1 MKQSCLFQLVMMIAL
16 VPIIRGNHPVI
27 GNMVSF
33 LLNLTESG
41 PLPHP
46 LYPQMRNDGEN
57 TTYDFIIVGSGP
69 TGSVL
74 ANRLSEVPE
83 WNILLLEA
91 GGEANHITDIPFF
104 GTYLEFSKY
113 NWGYKSEKQDGF
125 CKGCSEGKMQWPH
138 GFALGGSSVINFMI
152 HVRGNPLDYDKWA
165 AMGNPGWSYQ
175 DMLPYFLKSEDAHL
189 EIQDEEFHNTGGY
202 LTVSDVPYRTK
213 LAEVFIKAAQEAGH
227 PYVDYN
233 GKHQLGVSYIQSS
246 TRDGRRCSAEKS
258 FLRPVR
264 KRPNL
269 KIQTRSRVSRV
280 LVDEESK
287 TAYGVEYI
295 KNGKNH
301 FAFASKEV
309 ILSAGS
315 LNSPQILML
324 SGIGPKQHL
333 EEFDIPVIQDL
344 PVGVEMYDHPSFP
357 GVMFRLNESIDI
369 HTGLLKDLINPST
382 YHQYFKESTGIL
394 TTLGG
399 VETVIYIRTNVSTEP
414 DLSYPDMELFSFA
427 SSFNIDYGVAFR
439 KIFNIPPSMY
449 DKIWKPLEGKPVY
462 QIFPMLVHPKSKGH
476 MELRSR
482 DPLDSP
488 KFYANYLSD
497 PENHDVKAFIYAIR
511 EIQRINN
518 SPSMQKYGAKIV
530 DTKIPG
536 CEDHQF
542 DSDEYWECSLRV
554 IIGSLYHQVA
564 TCKMGPKNNGEA
576 VVDPRLRVHG
586 MKKLRV
592 ADTSVA
598 PMTFTAHTAAPAYAI
613 GEKAA
618 DLIKSDWLEN

>member
-1 MKQSCLFQLVMMIAL
+1 M
-16 VPIIRGNHPVI
+16 P
-27 GNMVSF
+27 
-33 LLNLTESG
+33 
-41 PLPHP
+41 
-46 LYPQMRNDGEN
+46 
-57 TTYDFIIVGSGP
+57 
-69 TGSVL
+69 
-74 ANRLSEVPE
+74 
-83 WNILLLEA
+83 
-91 GGEANHITDIPFF
+91 PF
-104 GTYLEFSKY
+104 
-113 NWGYKSEKQDGF
+113 
-125 CKGCSEGKMQWPH
+125 
-138 GFALGGSSVINFMI
+138 
-152 HVRGNPLDYDKWA
+152 
-165 AMGNPGWSYQ
+165 
-175 DMLPYFLKSEDAHL
+175 FLKSEDAHL
-189 EIQDEEFHNTGGY
+189 EIQDEEFHSTGGY

-280 LVDEESK
+280 LLDPESK

-295 KNGKNH
+295 KNGKTH

-394 TTLGG
+394 TTLGMEKNG
-399 VETVIYIRTNVSTEP
+399 IRASMTGFEALQIFSTSEYNLIMSTWINEVIDRKNSILMTCYV
-414 DLSYPDMELFSFA
+414 YFLFTILKTLF
-427 SSFNIDYGVAFR
+427 
-439 KIFNIPPSMY
+439 IP
-449 DKIWKPLEGKPVY
+449 